1 MSNVFDYLDWRGDLT
16 FEQAAFNEIDAL
28 ILAITAYIHYPD
40 SFDEP
45 TSFKEALQKF
55 YAQPAEDA
63 YRGFEGIKDDIYQ
76 LLKSLEENKR
86 FNGLYLSDYRNIF
99 IKEPQEQFA
108 AMTYHLADHS
118 LITVFR
124 GTDSTLVGWKE
135 DFNMALDKPVP
146 AQLSAAAYLEEI
158 SDKYGK
164 NIIVTGHSKGA
175 NLAVFAASQLKD
187 KDRLLNIYCN
197 DGPGFSDEFINS
209 GEFKG
214 IEERIKAYMP
224 AGSIVGGL
232 MIPPQ
237 TEMILSNGVSIL
249 QHDPFSWQLKG
260 THFLKND
267 QRPAHIKAAEKALNE
282 FWQKADKDEL
292 KSFIDSIYKQLDKFD
307 TDFQRTIKKLKSL
320 I

>member
-16 FEQAAFNEIDAL
+16 FEQASFNEIDAL

-63 YRGFEGIKDDIYQ
+63 YRGFDGIKDDIYQ

-86 FNGLYLSDYRNIF
+86 FNELYLSDYRNIF

-108 AMTYHLADHS
+108 AMTYHLADHY

-158 SDKYGK
+158 ADKYAK
-164 NIIVTGHSKGA
+164 KIIVTGHSKGA
-175 NLAVFAASQLKD
+175 NLAVFAASQLRD
-187 KDRLLNIYCN
+187 KDRLLNVYCN
-197 DGPGFSDEFINS
+197 DGPGFSNGFINS
-209 GEFKG
+209 SEFKE
-214 IEERIKAYMP
+214 IKERIKAYMP

-237 TEMILSNGVSIL
+237 TEMILSNGISIL

-260 THFLKND
+260 TNFLKND

-307 TDFQRTIKKLKSL
+307 TDFQHTIKKLKSL

>member
-16 FEQAAFNEIDAL
+16 FEQASFNEIDAL

-40 SFDEP
+40 SFDEL

-55 YAQPAEDA
+55 YAQPPEDA
-63 YRGFEGIKDDIYQ
+63 YRGFDGIKDDIYQ
-76 LLKSLEENKR
+76 LLKSLEENRR
-86 FNGLYLSDYRNIF
+86 FNELYLSDYRNIF

-108 AMTYHLADHS
+108 AMTYHLADHC

-146 AQLSAAAYLEEI
+146 AQLSAAAYLEDI
-158 SDKYGK
+158 ADKYAK
-164 NIIVTGHSKGA
+164 KIIVTGHSKGA
-175 NLAVFAASQLKD
+175 NLAVFAASQLRD
-187 KDRLLNIYCN
+187 KDRLLNVYCN
-197 DGPGFSDEFINS
+197 DGPGFSNEFINS
-209 GEFKG
+209 SEFKE
-214 IEERIKAYMP
+214 IKERIKAYMP

-237 TEMILSNGVSIL
+237 IEMILSNGVSIL

-292 KSFIDSIYKQLDKFD
+292 KSFIDNIYKQLDKFD
-307 TDFQRTIKKLKSL
+307 TDFQHTIKKLKSL